1 MRTIGAIAA
10 GLAAWILVA
19 TAGNLVLRMSW
30 PAYATVEKAML
41 FGNAMLASRLL
52 LGAVSSLV
60 AGFVTASLSRRRS
73 TLAAWSLVVLLLAVF
88 VPIHLHFWQRFPLW
102 YHLVFFASLAVF
114 TLFGARRR

>member
-19 TAGNLVLRMSW
+19 TAGNLLLRMSW
-30 PAYATVEKAML
+30 PAYAAVEKAML
-41 FGNAMLASRLL
+41 FGGAMLVSRLL

-60 AGFVTASLSRRRS
+60 AGFVTASLSRRSR
-73 TLAAWSLVVLLLAVF
+73 LAAWSLVVLLLAVF
-88 VPIHLHFWQRFPLW
+88 VPIHIQLWQRFPLW

-114 TLFGARRR
+114 TLLGARRR

>member
-19 TAGNLVLRMSW
+19 TAGNLLLRMSW

-41 FGNAMLASRLL
+41 FGNAMLLSRLA

-60 AGFVTASLSRRRS
+60 AGFVTSSLTRRRR
-73 TLAAWSLVVLLLAVF
+73 LAAWILVVLLLAVS

>member
-1 MRTIGAIAA
+1 MRTIGAVAA

-30 PAYATVEKAML
+30 PAYAVVEKAML
-41 FGNAMLASRLL
+41 FGGAMLISRLL

-60 AGFVTASLSRRRS
+60 AGFVTASLSRRS

-88 VPIHLHFWQRFPLW
+88 VPIHLHFWQRFPVW

>member
-10 GLAAWILVA
+10 GLAAWIIVA
-19 TAGNLVLRMSW
+19 SAGNLLLRMSW
-30 PAYATVEKAML
+30 PAYAAVEASML
-41 FGNAMLASRLL
+41 FGSAMLASRLVL
-52 LGAVSSLV
+52 AAASSLV
-60 AGFVTASLSRRRS
+60 AGFVTSSLSRRS

-88 VPIHLHFWQRFPLW
+88 VPIHLNFWQRFPLW